1 MKIQVK
7 PDRHKSVDRTL
18 KKYLNSLSGQ
28 SSVYI
33 LYLLKWSGT
42 NIGTNLNNG
51 GYYIFTKISWN
62 NYIIGSSFYNLL
74 Y

>member
-1 MKIQVK
+1 MKIPIK
-7 PDRHKSVDRTL
+7 PDRHKIVDRTL
-18 KKYLNSLSGQ
+18 KKYLNSVSGQ
-28 SSVYI
+28 SLVCV

-51 GYYIFTKISWN
+51 SYYIFTKISWN
-62 NYIIGSSFYNLL
+62 NYIIESSFYNLL